1 MTSLVFYTLF
11 PTVVLPAVLSKATRS
26 GRRAPLYVAVTSLVY
41 AAVLAAPI
49 ITRTNTFILIIAV
62 IGIVAVNI
70 IIIVS
75 VESAFLGRSI
85 TLIVNV
91 LICASVFGLIRW
103 FPYFNDSARALALE
117 LVRSNALL
125 RPADASVLG
134 VGLVG
139 VVGAYVATIEANH
152 PIAFILKQSRL
163 MPGEGEAGNA
173 SVSPHSTALSG
184 EPARGRAIGYLERL
198 IVYAL
203 TVSGNLAALGL
214 VLVAKGIARFR
225 QLDDRDFA
233 EYVLI
238 GTLMSISAAMLVG
251 FAVRPFV

>member
-1 MTSLVFYTLF
+1 MTSLVFYTLL
-11 PTVVLPAVLSKATRS
+11 PTIVLPALLSKAVRA
-26 GRRAPLYVAVTSLVY
+26 GRRAWLYVVVTSLVY

-49 ITRTNTFILIIAV
+49 ITRANTFILLTAV
-62 IGIVAVNI
+62 IGIVAVNT
-70 IIIVS
+70 IIIVH

-85 TLIVNV
+85 TLFVNV
-91 LICASVFGLIRW
+91 LICVSCFGLIRW
-103 FPYFNDSARALALE
+103 FPHFNDTARSIALE

-125 RPADASVLG
+125 RRADASVLR

-139 VVGAYVATIEANH
+139 LVGAYVATIEVNH

-163 MPGEGEAGNA
+163 MPGEGEPGNA
-173 SVSPHSTALSG
+173 PHSPALSG

-214 VLVAKGIARFR
+214 VLAAKAIARFR

-238 GTLMSISAAMLVG
+238 GTLMSISAAMLTG
-251 FAVRPFV
+251 FAVRLFV